1 MASERASFGTRSV
14 GKAPNGRQ
22 KSSLKKLA
30 LPPVSSELG
39 NDMSKGCDAH
49 VALSDAQLQ
58 ALPGVAD

>member
-1 MASERASFGTRSV
+1 MGSTFILTV
-14 GKAPNGRQ
+14 QAPNGRQ

-39 NDMSKGCDAH
+39 KDMCKGCDAH